1 VIETVPYP
9 ETLVVESSP
18 KVLQMVS
25 TNVFIKVGIVG
36 VLAIVAVTAK
46 EIEQCLDSP
55 GGCPVKSE
63 EDSST
68 LMQTRLNVGTASV
81 DSASVVEEAD
91 ATETPGAECWTSY
104 GCREQDP
111 CTQCGGENWYCCH
124 KGWQYTSSVPC
135 GTVEFFGTANQH
147 TCAKVSS
154 GATVAAS
161 KNTKVNVPTDGCGCC
176 QSLCYVWGDPHI
188 IQFDGKRIDFYR
200 KAYKHYWLVKAPSV
214 SIQGYVIGRKSWTKG
229 VAVSGDF
236 IGGHTLVAL
245 GMNAKRSADT
255 NDFRVY
261 WDGKQILTSDGVLHA
276 GPGMEFHREGGTSM
290 LPTPE
295 EFSEASASR
304 DRIEK
309 VKGMWKGRTVFTFR
323 FPQNIEVFVTLRDA
337 VEILIKAPN
346 QGAQQGGWCGNANGD
361 DTDDDEKPGAGYE
374 KVEGSESLFTQSGV
388 ESFIQQLEA
397 QSSDKEQ
404 EIDGKGKER
413 TQETQGEGEC
423 PAALLEKAEKA
434 CEHIPEEHVRGG
446 CIIDICKTDDVAAA
460 LEAADTMEILEV
472 LEGQGIPEFMG
483 HGKCTS
489 DSDAPFK
496 SVVASSFDEKKH
508 CAHLLKA
515 LGTIQGVL
523 GAEYTDGTD
532 ESSCKILVAAGVNLQ
547 SHEIPGGWGVETA
560 GTATD
565 IVSGASSVSG
575 VYCWRVL

>member
-1 VIETVPYP
+1 VIETVRYP
-9 ETLVVESSP
+9 ETPVVESSP

-68 LMQTRLNVGTASV
+68 LMQTRLNVGTASL

-91 ATETPGAECWTSY
+91 ATETPGAECWTTY

-135 GTVEFFGTANQH
+135 GTVEFFGTIDTQH

-200 KAYKHYWLVKAPSV
+200 KEYKHYWLVKAPSV
-214 SIQGYVIGRKSWTKG
+214 SIQGYVVGSKSWTKG

-236 IGGHTLVAL
+236 IDGHTLVAL
-245 GMNAKRSADT
+245 GMNAQQSANT

-261 WDGKQILTSDGVLHA
+261 WDGQQILKSDGVLHA
-276 GPGMEFHREGGTSM
+276 GPGMEFHREKGTSM
-290 LPTPE
+290 LPSPE
-295 EFSEASASR
+295 EFSEASAAR
-304 DRIEK
+304 KGHGGIES
-309 VKGMWKGRTVFTFR
+309 VKRMWEGRTVFTFR

-361 DTDDDEKPGAGYE
+361 DTDDNEKPGAGYE

-397 QSSDKEQ
+397 QSSDEEQ
-404 EIDGKGKER
+404 G
-413 TQETQGEGEC
+413 TQETQGEGKC
-423 PAALLEKAEKA
+423 PAALLERAEKA
-434 CEHIPEEHVRGG
+434 CEHIHEEHVRGG

-460 LEAADTMEILEV
+460 LEAADTMEVLEV
-472 LEGQGIPEFMG
+472 LEGHGIPEFMG

-496 SVVASSFDEKKH
+496 SVVAASFDDKKH
-508 CAHLLKA
+508 CAHLLGA

-523 GAEYTDGTD
+523 GAEYTDG
-532 ESSCKILVAAGVNLQ
+532 SSCKILVAAGVNLQ
-547 SHEIPGGWGVETA
+547 SHEIPGGWGAETA
-560 GTATD
+560 GTATGV
-565 IVSGASSVSG
+565 VSGASSVSG